1 MRALLQRVSEASVT
15 VEGERIGSIGHG
27 LLVLLAIGEGDTD
40 DDLAFITAKIPA
52 LRLFED
58 EQGRMGR
65 SLEETGGASFSSA
78 SSPSTPTSR
87 VGGDPASSAP
97 CSPPPPA
104 RSSTAQP
111 AAGAIADSPSRPAGS
126 APT

>member
-52 LRLFED
+52 LRIFED
-58 EQGRMGR
+58 DQGRMGR
-65 SLEETGGASFSSA
+65 SLEETGGSILLVSQFTLYADL
-78 SSPSTPTSR
+78 SR
-87 VGGDPASSAP
+87 G
-97 CSPPPPA
+97 
-104 RSSTAQP
+104 R
-111 AAGAIADSPSRPAGS
+111 
-126 APT
+126 